1 LEVRELPRG
10 TVTLLFTDIEG
21 STRMLQ
27 ELGRERYVLA
37 LTAHRRLLREAFT
50 AHGGVEVEMQG
61 DSFHFSFPYARDAVA
76 AAVAGQR
83 ALQEHVWE
91 SQPISVRIGLH
102 TGEPIQAEGL
112 YAGLDVHWAARVMSA
127 GHGGQVL
134 VSQRTA
140 ELVDGELAAEI
151 ELLDLGE
158 HRLKDLTAPQRLYQ
172 AIAAGLKADF
182 PPLKTLGTSRTNLP
196 VAASPL
202 IGREREVSE
211 VSTLVANGSRV
222 VTVTGAGGS
231 GKTRLAL
238 QAAAELVD
246 RFAGGVFWI
255 PLAALKDW
263 ELVVPTIAETLGV
276 ANESDLR
283 RHLGER
289 PTLLLLDNFEHL
301 LDAADSLSQLLSGSS
316 ATRALVTS
324 RAPLQIEGEHE
335 YPLDP
340 LPDADAATLFVERS
354 RAAGRTLV
362 GDALV
367 EQICRRLDSL
377 PLAIELAAART
388 KVLSPEALL
397 ERLEHRLPLLTGG
410 RRDAPE
416 RHRTLRAT
424 IGWSC
429 DLLDEPARELFA
441 RLSVFAGDFSLGAA
455 EAICSAGL
463 DDLQALVDWSLLK
476 PIGHGRFLMLETVRE
491 YAEEQLDRR
500 ADAHEFRR
508 HRTHWFAAL
517 AYELAVPARRSEP
530 QALEALQL
538 DQQNFRAAF
547 ADAVDR
553 ELSDDAYR
561 LLIGVWFF
569 LAIRGHARELEQW
582 ARLVVDLRPGEDI
595 GVRGEAL
602 AMAAEAFRLR
612 ADNVLGIR
620 FKREAIPLLQAAG
633 KEATVAA
640 VLADIACMAA
650 VEGRLDEAEG
660 LAQDALAIRKRLGVP
675 VGIAHARSA
684 LAEVAF
690 WRRDFRRAIELQKP
704 DLELLRSSGLLADEA
719 ICLGNLGAW
728 YRRLDLLEEAASY
741 LQRALEAT
749 SALGDLSLLM
759 DTIVEIAALALR
771 REDEVAAARL
781 LGGAERL
788 RDELGF
794 PLYDVADYQE
804 NLGALRAR
812 LAPEELDRHWQEG
825 AALERSELVEE
836 ALHSVRIP

>member
-1 LEVRELPRG
+1 MRELPSG

-27 ELGRERYVLA
+27 ELGREEYVRA

-83 ALQEHVWE
+83 ALLEHVWE
-91 SQPISVRIGLH
+91 SQPIVVRIGLH

-140 ELVDGELAAEI
+140 ELVDGELPSEI
-151 ELLDLGE
+151 TLVDLGE

-172 AIAAGLKADF
+172 AVTGDSPSVF
-182 PPLKTLGTSRTNLP
+182 PPLKTLASVKTNLP
-196 VAASPL
+196 VTASPL
-202 IGREREVSE
+202 IGRKREVAELSE
-211 VSTLVANGSRV
+211 LLADGARV

-246 RFAGGVFWI
+246 RFSGGVFWI
-255 PLAALKDW
+255 PLAALTDS
-263 ELVVPTIAETLGV
+263 ELVLPTIAATLGF
-276 ANESDLR
+276 SDDHDLR
-283 RHLGER
+283 RHLDER

-301 LDAADSLSQLLSGSS
+301 LDAAAPLSGLLAAASR
-316 ATRALVTS
+316 TRSLVTS
-324 RAPLQIEGEHE
+324 RAPLQIEGERE

-340 LPDADAATLFVERS
+340 LADAEAVTLFVERS
-354 RAAGRTLV
+354 RAAGGSLD

-410 RRDAPE
+410 RRDAPA

-424 IGWSC
+424 IGWSG

-455 EAICSAGL
+455 EAICAAGL

-500 ADAHEFRR
+500 ADARELRQR
-508 HRTHWFAAL
+508 RTHWFAAL
-517 AYELAVPARRSEP
+517 AYELAVPARRSELE
-530 QALEALQL
+530 ALEALQL

-612 ADNVLGIR
+612 GDHVLGIR

-650 VEGRLDEAEG
+650 VEGSLDEAEG
-660 LAQDALAIRKRLGVP
+660 LAQEALAIRKRLGVP
-675 VGIAHARSA
+675 MGIAHAKTA

-690 WRRDFRRAIELQKP
+690 RRRDFRQAIELQKP
-704 DLELLRSSGLLADEA
+704 DLEMLRSSGLLADEA
-719 ICLGNLGAW
+719 ICLGNLGAC
-728 YRRLDLLEEAASY
+728 YRRLDLLEEAATH

-749 SALGDLSLLM
+749 SALDDLSLLM

-771 REDEVAAARL
+771 RDDEVAAARL
-781 LGGAERL
+781 LGGADRL
-788 RDELGF
+788 RSELGF
-794 PLYDVADYQE
+794 PLYDVSDYEE
-804 NLGALRAR
+804 NLIALRAR
-812 LAPEELDRHWQEG
+812 VAPEELDRLWQEG
-825 AALERSELVEE
+825 VALERAELVAE